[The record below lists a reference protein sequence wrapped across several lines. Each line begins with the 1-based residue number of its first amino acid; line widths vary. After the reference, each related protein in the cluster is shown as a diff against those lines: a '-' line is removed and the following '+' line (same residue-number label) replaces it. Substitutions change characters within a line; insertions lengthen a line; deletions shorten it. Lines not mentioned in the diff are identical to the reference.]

1 MHTDGL
7 GAGRGA
13 DIVDEDPGGRYRSG
27 GQHPGAQDHLRAVPQ
42 SYGLHELSTAL
53 SILRTAVAVAK
64 RRGADRVEEID
75 VKVGKLACIDARQLA
90 FAFGIASRGTIA
102 EGAKLRIVEEEAR
115 VRCPECGYEGGMEY
129 KGPAHHDFQAMAS
142 P

>member
-1 MHTDGL
+1 M
-7 GAGRGA
+7 
-13 DIVDEDPGGRYRSG
+13 
-27 GQHPGAQDHLRAVPQ
+27 
-42 SYGLHELSTAL
+42 HELSTAL

-142 P
+142 PTLKCPVRGGETDVLGGRDIVVESIKVRVSRDLSS